1 MPAGNNAS
9 AIAAQKEAI
18 NPEMPHLMLEASY
31 FWGRTEVLPM
41 TEVSMRPTRIPTLVS
56 ETGAFSVAGIDGQNL
71 GRGTAPQEVPAYA
84 SPVAFLQASEWTLE
98 SDWATDS
105 SAKAIQNYVTLTHQK
120 SFVTFGGYMDVIA
133 QGDGSNTLDT
143 IVSVVTSG
151 LVVNSVNKFQNGQTV
166 DIFTAVNG
174 ALVTSLT
181 ILTCDI
187 QSNTIW
193 FSTGIPGGV
202 LAGMPIMVHGSS
214 GQANSGLLGSLYYL
228 TQLNVGNYLGIP
240 RASFPGMYVANG
252 FSLNNQSLTPSA
264 VRAMEVLSLYAMGEE
279 NLNSDPIINTG
290 PDMLM
295 AWEAIGL
302 GMSTVTREQA
312 TSATGVDA
320 LAKGMGRTIAGREV
334 LGPRGMG
341 NPRATPGRLEFE
353 DMRDWKRLEVKPADY
368 ISYGGQTEFPIIGS
382 DGGLASAT
390 IFYICVVTQLIC
402 TVARHQAFISGAA
415 VPKYI
420 LGR

>member
-174 ALVTSLT
+174 TLVTSLT

-312 TSATGVDA
+312 TSATGIDA

-402 TVARHQAFISGAA
+402 LVARHQAFISGAA